1 MKLAEV
7 TEGLRRKD
15 QERRREEVPFK
26 QEHHDDPALPF
37 IIAAPSMASPTIP
50 SPRSSL
56 QSGLSKLTAVSRKM
70 DCTVSD
76 KMDKMKHMQI
86 TSLNKKRF
94 GNLLQSIFNVRL
106 ARWEVSAL
114 MDYFDDDGSGCLDFV
129 EFKQLL
135 FKLVDRGRA
144 EQLLS

>member
-1 MKLAEV
+1 
-7 TEGLRRKD
+7 
-15 QERRREEVPFK
+15 
-26 QEHHDDPALPF
+26 
-37 IIAAPSMASPTIP
+37 
-50 SPRSSL
+50 
-56 QSGLSKLTAVSRKM
+56 M

-94 GNLLQSIFNVRL
+94 GHLLQSIFNVRL

-144 EQLLS
+144 EQREKVKRDNDRARERVRGLGEGVG